1 MKNQKK
7 LFFLTLIL
15 VFAFMS
21 LVGCAKTEG
30 EEPFI
35 TFSDSVG
42 KEVVLYKQPENVA
55 VLFSSFADMWHLAG
69 GKVSVTVGES
79 VERGICEPSVL
90 LVDKGAGKSI
100 NLDLLIS
107 YKPDLVI
114 CSADIA
120 AQSSLSDILEAAD
133 IPCANFRVE
142 SFSDYL
148 RVLDIMTDITGNKDA
163 YKTYG
168 TDLKESIDALM
179 SELAYEDKKSML
191 FIRAGTTPKATKAK
205 RAEDHFAAKMLEEL
219 GVYNIADNAEVLL
232 DGLSIEEILRADPD
246 CIFITTMGNEELSK
260 AYMDSLLSDTV
271 WQSLDAVKNKNCYYL
286 PKELFQFKPN
296 GRWYEAYYA
305 LWEILY
311 EK

>member
-1 MKNQKK
+1 MKNK
-7 LFFLTLIL
+7 LLFSAIIFVLSFI
-15 VFAFMS
+15 S
-21 LVGCAKTEG
+21 LVGCAKTEKS
-30 EEPFI
+30 EPFI
-35 TFSDSVG
+35 TFTDSVG
-42 KEVVLYKQPENVA
+42 NEVVLHERPKNVA
-55 VLFSSFADMWHLAG
+55 VLFSSFADMWRLAG
-69 GKVSVTVGES
+69 GDISVTVGES

-148 RVLDIMTDITGNKDA
+148 SVLDTMTDITGNKEA
-163 YKTYG
+163 YELYG
-168 TDLKESIDALM
+168 TSLKERIDTLI
-179 SELAYEDKKSML
+179 SNITQENKKSIL
-191 FIRAGTTPKATKAK
+191 FIRAGTTAKATKAK
-205 RAEDHFAAKMLEEL
+205 RAEDHFAAKMLEQL
-219 GVYNIADNAEVLL
+219 GAYNIADNAEILL
-232 DGLSIEEILRADPD
+232 DGLSVEEILRADPD
-246 CIFITTMGNEELSK
+246 YIFITTMGDEELSK

-271 WQSLDAVKNKNCYYL
+271 WQSLSAVKNKNYYYL

-311 EK
+311 EN